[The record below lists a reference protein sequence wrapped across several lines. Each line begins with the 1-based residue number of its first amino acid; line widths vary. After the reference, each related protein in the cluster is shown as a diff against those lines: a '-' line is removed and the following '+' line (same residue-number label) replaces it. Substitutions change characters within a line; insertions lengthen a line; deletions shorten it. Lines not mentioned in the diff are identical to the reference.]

1 MKRMRQFIFVIALIG
16 MATIV
21 RAQNT
26 NIQATITD
34 PHSIPYSFG
43 TGSVSL
49 VCPGNAAPTYNG
61 YTVNRNY
68 VITGLDGNGF
78 FTLQL
83 HDLGFLD
90 QSSCNYRFAI
100 TWKDGVTSFIAP
112 GITGVTGVGPVDLS
126 SAISAF
132 SVLLPTSG
140 GGIGGVVNA
149 GQEVYGLSP
158 GVVASSPNFTWNQGS
173 LLADLLAT
181 SPATSIANQSS
192 PSLNFVSNYWTGTAS
207 AQSTFTCSAVPNA
220 GTNPPVNLVCT
231 QSGAVGAVGI
241 DLSALAGGV
250 VVASLNLKNTS
261 SGAAQL
267 LQTGATAGG
276 KAWVFPTNLPAQDN
290 MFLGFSSS
298 GNPIGLVYRNSPWSS
313 QEIDLTGQNAA
324 IAGGTVLITP
334 FLTVPANQYR
344 ISWDAKVTTADG
356 VSSTLGPLAVTYVDP
371 DGVSQTVTAAAVSR
385 SGTIETTDTGDS
397 TTKGMIG
404 IPLLINSNG
413 VSNSITYSFGYA
425 SNSAGAMH
433 YNLHIRNEA
442 VQ

>member
-1 MKRMRQFIFVIALIG
+1 MKRMKQFIFIIAIC
-16 MATIV
+16 MATIA

-220 GTNPPVNLVCT
+220 GTNPPINLVCT
-231 QSGAVGAVGI
+231 QSGAAGAAGV
-241 DLSALAGGV
+241 DLSALQGGV
-250 VVASLNLKNTS
+250 IVNKLEILGG
-261 SGAAQL
+261 GADWI
-267 LQTGATAGG
+267 LQSGATAG
-276 KAWVFPTNLPAQDN
+276 KAWVGPLANPPQDN

-298 GNPIGLVYRNSPWSS
+298 GNPIGLVYRNSPWSN